1 MYCPSNFHAPNHR
14 AMVELIDGAPLA
26 TLVLQSDQGLQAE
39 HLPMMLVEEGDGRR
53 RLLAHVAR
61 ANPVWRAAGAG
72 SPALA
77 VFQRDSHYVSPGWY
91 PSKQRHGKV
100 VPTWNYCV
108 VHAHGVLRAVEDRAW
123 LHDFLTALTARQER
137 KTRTGRRMGVVM
149 LSDPSGQYEALLFDE
164 GLSKYRDLLEPGQSV
179 ILLVNADIRE
189 EGISLRVQSVQSLE
203 AEAMR
208 ESRNLRIF
216 LRDDRAVASIRSLL
230 TGSSAPPRGDGS
242 VSLVVIDGNG
252 EMEVEMQLPAR
263 LKLSPQHANAI
274 KSVQGVLQVEMV

>member
-137 KTRTGRRMGVVM
+137 TSASPWRIDDAPADYIERMLAAVVGVELTVERLEGKWK
-149 LSDPSGQYEALLFDE
+149 LSQN
-164 GLSKYRDLLEPGQSV
+164 R
-179 ILLVNADIRE
+179 
-189 EGISLRVQSVQSLE
+189 SLE
-203 AEAMR
+203 DR
-208 ESRNLRIF
+208 EGVIAALDGLGSGAAASMANVMKCGG
-216 LRDDRAVASIRSLL
+216 DRTS
-230 TGSSAPPRGDGS
+230 
-242 VSLVVIDGNG
+242 G
-252 EMEVEMQLPAR
+252 E
-263 LKLSPQHANAI
+263 
-274 KSVQGVLQVEMV
+274 